1 MHPMIRPARDNDFNR
16 LVTMG
21 QRFVA
26 ESIYGRLFP
35 TLATSSIPVQM
46 MVELCEEQGAIFVA
60 EVDGRVVGMIGL
72 VLVIDHPL
80 TGGKVVEELAWFVEP
95 EHRKGRVGPLLL
107 GAAEAWTTTNG
118 ANVLKMVAP
127 WGSDVGRFLER
138 RGYTAV
144 ETAYMK
150 RPPFD

>member
-1 MHPMIRPARDNDFNR
+1 MHPNIRPARDEDYER

-21 QRFVA
+21 QRFIA
-26 ESIYGRLFP
+26 ESLYGRLFP
-35 TLATSSIPVQM
+35 HLSQTTVTIQV
-46 MVELCEEQGAIFVA
+46 MVELCETAGIIYVA
-60 EVDGRVVGMIGL
+60 EVNGRVVGMMGL
-72 VLVIDHPL
+72 TLVDDHPL
-80 TGGKVVEELAWFVEP
+80 TGGKVVEELAWYVEP

-138 RGYTAV
+138 KGYTAV
-144 ETAYMK
+144 ETAYMR
-150 RPPFD
+150 RPPFE